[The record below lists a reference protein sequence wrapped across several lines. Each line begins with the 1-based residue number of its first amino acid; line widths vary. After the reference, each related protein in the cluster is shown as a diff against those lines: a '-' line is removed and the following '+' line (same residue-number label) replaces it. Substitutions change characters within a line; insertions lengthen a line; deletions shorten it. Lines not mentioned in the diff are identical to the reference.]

1 MAVKLQRIG
10 YGQVERQHM
19 AAPHNGQ
26 IYAQLPALDNEGKAI
41 TQLENGQFLKYDYAN
56 GKAWVGTADDGKEW
70 FLVYNEEKLY
80 DERRQNH
87 KDFVMKASDMSDGK
101 IYPRLLR
108 TFVGDIFTTNTFR
121 TASTT
126 SGSGAETTTTYGN
139 TVTGPDDVITIPN
152 ITAGDYAIRELV
164 APEGY
169 EKVETLFKFRV
180 SFDANGKATVT
191 SLGTDLPGSYDS
203 EKDLISFENDPI
215 KVTSEKGGM
224 KVVVE
229 EEGTGRRVPN
239 ATVEIEAPNGVKFPD
254 GSTKIIVT
262 TDENGEVTGYKDKS
276 GKFIDLTTGLTPG
289 DYKITV
295 TKVPEGYKVTTGK
308 TEVVTVKPGE
318 VAEHLAL
325 IGTAVK
331 KDEQT
336 TEKTTETTTQKP
348 SDTPSTEVKQPNTTT
363 TPNAPSTPQKD
374 TTVVNTGDSTN
385 VVPIIIVMIISLI
398 GIIFLVSRKRKMR
411 YEY

>member
-126 SGSGAETTTTYGN
+126 SESGAEATTTYGN

-152 ITAGDYAIRELV
+152 ITAGDYVIINN
-164 APEGY
+164 EGWL
-169 EKVETLFKFRV
+169 EKSDTKPASGIVFQVVPHFTQMNLKQGENKPDYTL
-180 SFDANGKATVT
+180 
-191 SLGTDLPGSYDS
+191 
-203 EKDLISFENDPI
+203 
-215 KVTSEKGGM
+215 
-224 KVVVE
+224 
-229 EEGTGRRVPN
+229 
-239 ATVEIEAPNGVKFPD
+239 PD
-254 GSTKIIVT
+254 GQW
-262 TDENGEVTGYKDKS
+262 
-276 GKFIDLTTGLTPG
+276 
-289 DYKITV
+289 
-295 TKVPEGYKVTTGK
+295 
-308 TEVVTVKPGE
+308 
-318 VAEHLAL
+318 
-325 IGTAVK
+325 AVK
-331 KDEQT
+331 LQRI
-336 TEKTTETTTQKP
+336 Q
-348 SDTPSTEVKQPNTTT
+348 
-363 TPNAPSTPQKD
+363 
-374 TTVVNTGDSTN
+374 
-385 VVPIIIVMIISLI
+385 
-398 GIIFLVSRKRKMR
+398 
-411 YEY
+411 